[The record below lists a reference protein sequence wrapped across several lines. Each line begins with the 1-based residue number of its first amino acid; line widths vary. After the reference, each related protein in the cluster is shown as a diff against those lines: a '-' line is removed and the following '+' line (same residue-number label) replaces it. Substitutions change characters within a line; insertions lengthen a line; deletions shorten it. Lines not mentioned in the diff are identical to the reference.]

1 MNYPATPNT
10 NAQRLLRGMKDLPSL
25 PQVVTQVMALLNK
38 PNSTGGQIAELVCY
52 DPGLSSRI
60 LRMVNSSAY
69 GIPRQVTSVQ
79 HAIAML
85 GFRAVHGLVLS
96 ASVCQILGRERAKS
110 QYSLDVQAF
119 WQHALMVSFLAKK
132 IATLYRLPNE
142 DEIFSAGMLHNIG
155 VLAIYS
161 QAPDL
166 DKKLN
171 VLLQTKGI
179 ERFDPATLV
188 IEDYVLGFNHTYL
201 GSELTQRWNLP
212 ELMRHVIEH
221 YPSPTGEGNTTNSAV
236 WCISLAHY
244 LLAFYAKAHGD
255 TDYIHASSLSTPL
268 RQYFKL
274 EEDVDLHALC
284 EHIPSLKEESAEIM
298 LMFAEG

>member
-1 MNYPATPNT
+1 MTHATTPNNA

-25 PQVVTQVMALLNK
+25 PQVVTQVMGLLNK
-38 PNSTGGQIAELVCY
+38 PNSTGGQIADLVRY

-132 IATLYRLPNE
+132 IAILYRLPNE

-171 VLLQTKGI
+171 QLLSAKGI
-179 ERFDPATLV
+179 DRFDPTALV
-188 IEDYVLGFNHTYL
+188 LEDFVLGFNHTYL

-212 ELMRHVIEH
+212 DLMREVIEH
-221 YPSPTGEGNTTNSAV
+221 YHAPVDEGDNTNSAV
-236 WCISLAHY
+236 FCVALAHY
-244 LLAFYAKAHGD
+244 ALAAYHKADGNLEAID
-255 TDYIHASSLSTPL
+255 VSGLGSSL
-268 RQYFKL
+268 RQFFRLKQN
-274 EEDVDLHALC
+274 EDLHNLC
-284 EHIPSLKEESAEIM
+284 QLIPDLKDESAEIM
-298 LMFAEG
+298 LMFAE